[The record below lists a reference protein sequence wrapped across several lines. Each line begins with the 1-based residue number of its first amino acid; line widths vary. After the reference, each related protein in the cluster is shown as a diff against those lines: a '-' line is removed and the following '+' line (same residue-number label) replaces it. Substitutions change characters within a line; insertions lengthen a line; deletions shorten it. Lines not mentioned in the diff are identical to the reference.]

1 MWNFGTWHFCVS
13 TSALRQQQN
22 KGYLVITESG
32 ELIIETKLE
41 IATKNRGSADNY
53 PEEFWPSKREKVSAL
68 GRSVRSELM
77 SFLYR

>member
-1 MWNFGTWHFCVS
+1 MSLMINTLSFHVDFGSWHFCVS

-41 IATKNRGSADNY
+41 IATKNRCCADNY
-53 PEEFWPSKREKVSAL
+53 PEEFWPSKGEEVSAL
-68 GRSVRSELM
+68 AR
-77 SFLYR
+77 